1 MASTQTTTVS
11 TVDRRDRLMWLK
23 RTMWCLLL
31 LLFCRVMF
39 LIVAEYRNYF
49 PPNFNS
55 DFLIGRED
63 RFYGVY
69 SVAFYIHI
77 LTSPI
82 ALLASAFLMATGTLK
97 KFAGRW
103 RGVHRSIGKL
113 QVILILVAVTPTG
126 IVMSTQANTG
136 PVAGTAFLLL
146 SIGTAVTA
154 LAAAWFAR
162 AREIGTHRLWA
173 TRCFLLLCSPLLL
186 RLTQGAVDTFH
197 GDTQWSYPL
206 AAWSSWTVPLILF
219 ELQRHPILQRK
230 LSHETQS

>member
-1 MASTQTTTVS
+1 MASTQTTTAP
-11 TVDRRDRLMWLK
+11 TVARRDRLTWLK

-39 LIVAEYRNYF
+39 LIVAEYTNYF

-55 DFLIGRED
+55 DFLLGRED

-82 ALLASAFLMATGTLK
+82 ALLASTFLMATGTLK

-113 QVILILVAVTPTG
+113 QVLLILVAVAPSG
-126 IVMSTQANTG
+126 IVMSAQANTG
-136 PVAGTAFLLL
+136 PIAGAAFFLL

-154 LAAAWFAR
+154 VAAAWFAR
-162 AREIGTHRLWA
+162 ARKIDNHRLWA

-186 RLTQGAVDTFH
+186 RLMQGAVGTFN

-206 AAWSSWTVPLILF
+206 AAWSSWTVPLIIF
-219 ELQRHPILQRK
+219 ELQRQPIFQRK
-230 LSHETQS
+230 TSHEMQS